1 MELLSAA
8 WQGLWGVF
16 QPDAFLLMMIGV
28 VLGNIIGILPGLGG
42 QFLLAVLIPFV
53 FGMNPISGMAL
64 LLGAHSVTGTGGAIT
79 SILFNTPGEA
89 SSAPTCLDG
98 FELTKQGQAGRA
110 MGAALYASGVGGVI
124 GALALLM
131 VIPVVRV
138 IVLSFGPPEFFM
150 LTVLGISFIG
160 SLGQKAP
167 LKGLIAGFVGLTI
180 ALFGEDPNTGVI
192 RFNFGSLYL
201 YEGLRQIT
209 VVLGLFA
216 VAEMIDLGIKGGELV
231 SGGNVEVKDSIWKG
245 VADVHHHWWLT
256 VKSSLIAVYM
266 GALPGLGGVASSFFT
281 YGYAQRISKSPETFG
296 KGNIEG
302 VIAPE
307 AANNAKEGGALI
319 HTIGFGIPGSAGMA
333 ILLGAFLILGV
344 TPGPKM
350 LNQHLPLVFALAW
363 TIAIANIIGAAQ
375 AMLFA
380 KQMARLAFIRTSM
393 LIPIILV
400 FVALGS
406 YTTTNSM
413 GDLVVT
419 LIFGFLGYFM
429 KVYGFPKA
437 PLVLGLVLGRIAEG
451 NFNLSYDL
459 YGARFLL
466 RPITLII
473 LLLVI
478 WSLLGPAVKTFWA
491 KRKEAAA

>member
-1 MELLSAA
+1 MELFSAA

-16 QPDAFLLMMIGV
+16 QLDAFILMMVGV
-28 VLGNIIGILPGLGG
+28 ILGNIIGILPGLGG

-124 GALALLM
+124 GALALIM
-131 VIPVVRV
+131 IIPVVRI

-167 LKGLIAGFVGLTI
+167 LKGLIAGLFGLAI

-201 YEGLRQIT
+201 YEGMRQIT

-216 VAEMIDLGIKGGELV
+216 VAEMIDLGVKGGELV
-231 SGGNVEVKDSIWKG
+231 SGGNVEVKDSVWKG
-245 VADVHHHWWLT
+245 VADVHRHWWLV

-281 YGYAQRISKSPETFG
+281 YAYAQRVSKSPETFG

-319 HTIGFGIPGSAGMA
+319 HTVGFGIPGSAGMA

-363 TIAIANIIGAAQ
+363 TIAIANIIGAIQ

-380 KQMARLAFIRTSM
+380 KQMARLAFVRTSM

-400 FVALGS
+400 FVCLGS
-406 YTTTNSM
+406 YTTSNSM
-413 GDLVVT
+413 GDLLVT
-419 LIFGFLGYFM
+419 LLFGFLGYFM

-466 RPITLII
+466 RPLTLII

-478 WSLLGPAVKTFWA
+478 WSLVGPVIK
-491 KRKEAAA
+491 KYREEHKEVTA